1 MGHAHRLLATA
12 PGAEEADEEDDDDDE
27 EEEEDA
33 RPTSKYSGQ
42 PGVGHPTKPPS
53 PAVSVS
59 RRVRRWQASASFESF
74 PKSWST

>member
-1 MGHAHRLLATA
+1 MLAA
-12 PGAEEADEEDDDDDE
+12 ASGAEEADEEDDDDDEEE

-42 PGVGHPTKPPS
+42 PGVGHPTKSPS

-74 PKSWST
+74 PKSCST